1 VYKGRFVEFVCDFQ
15 QLEILTGSLQ
25 LIFVCFQLLSTVELF
40 YSGDNLWQLIV
51 FIGLLS
57 DN

>member
-1 VYKGRFVEFVCDFQ
+1 VEFVCDFQ